1 MIHILDLHFQGHKE
15 TIGAFLVES
24 SVGPLLFE
32 TGPYATWERLTAGLA
47 KHGYKPE
54 DVQHVFLTHIHLDHA
69 GAAWAFARHGAS
81 IYLHPTGVAHL
92 HDPSRLLESASRI
105 YGDQMDRLW
114 GELRP
119 IAAENL
125 KAVKH
130 GTILELGGVQVQA
143 WYTPGHA
150 IHHIAWQIDDE
161 CICGD
166 VAGVCIE
173 GGIVVPP
180 CPPPD
185 IDIEAW
191 QESIELLRSLKLSR
205 LWLTH
210 YGAVDAPV
218 AHLKELE
225 ARLLERAE
233 WMKPHFEAG
242 RSIEEITPLFQ
253 AYSREELLNNGLEGE
268 ILEQYEHANP
278 SWMSVAGLLRY
289 WKKRS

>member
-81 IYLHPTGVAHL
+81 IYLHPTGVPHL

-114 GELRP
+114 GELHP
-119 IAAENL
+119 IEAENL

-150 IHHIAWQIDDE
+150 IHHIAWQIEDE

-191 QESIELLRSLKLSR
+191 QESIELLHSLKLSR

-210 YGAVDAPV
+210 YGSVDAPA

-242 RSIEEITPLFQ
+242 RSTEEITPLFQ
-253 AYSREELLNNGLEGE
+253 AYSREELLSHGLQGA
-268 ILEQYEHANP
+268 ILQQYEHANP